1 MAKLSVSVDVPLPPE
16 KAWECASDLSRFKE
30 WLTIHRVWRS
40 KLPETLEKGTVIES
54 IVEVKGMPNRIKW
67 TIVHFKPPEAMT
79 LNGEGVGG
87 VKVKLI
93 GKVKPSGDGSTVTF
107 DVHLGGA
114 ALFGPIGMVV
124 AAALKGDIRES
135 LNRFK
140 SGFRRRM
147 TDQRRNRLATSLVNS
162 TVDRRTDSSSS
173 ETSRVSTIANGN
185 VVTTAPRP
193 YSM

>member
-1 MAKLSVSVDVPLPPE
+1 M
-16 KAWECASDLSRFKE
+16 SRFKE

-40 KLPETLEKGTVIES
+40 KLPETLEKGTVVES

-79 LNGEGVGG
+79 LDGDGVGG

-93 GKVKPSGDGSTVTF
+93 GKVKPSADGSTVTF
-107 DVHLGGA
+107 DVHLGGP

-124 AAALKGDIRES
+124 AAALKGDIRQS

-140 SGFRRRM
+140 
-147 TDQRRNRLATSLVNS
+147 
-162 TVDRRTDSSSS
+162 TVF
-173 ETSRVSTIANGN
+173 
-185 VVTTAPRP
+185 APA
-193 YSM
+193 

>member
-40 KLPETLEKGTVIES
+40 KLPETLQKGAVVES

-79 LNGEGVGG
+79 LNGDGVGG

-140 SGFRRRM
+140 STF
-147 TDQRRNRLATSLVNS
+147 
-162 TVDRRTDSSSS
+162 
-173 ETSRVSTIANGN
+173 
-185 VVTTAPRP
+185 APA
-193 YSM
+193 

>member
-40 KLPETLEKGTVIES
+40 KLPETLEKGAIVES

-107 DVHLGGA
+107 DVHLGGP

-140 SGFRRRM
+140 STF
-147 TDQRRNRLATSLVNS
+147 
-162 TVDRRTDSSSS
+162 
-173 ETSRVSTIANGN
+173 
-185 VVTTAPRP
+185 APA
-193 YSM
+193 

>member
-1 MAKLSVSVDVPLPPE
+1 
-16 KAWECASDLSRFKE
+16 LSRFKE

-40 KLPETLEKGTVIES
+40 KLPETLEKGTVVES

-79 LNGEGVGG
+79 LDGDGVGG

-93 GKVKPSGDGSTVTF
+93 GKVKPSADGSTVTF
-107 DVHLGGA
+107 DVHLGGP

-124 AAALKGDIRES
+124 AAALKGDIRQS

-140 SGFRRRM
+140 
-147 TDQRRNRLATSLVNS
+147 
-162 TVDRRTDSSSS
+162 TVF
-173 ETSRVSTIANGN
+173 
-185 VVTTAPRP
+185 APA
-193 YSM
+193 